1 VALAKMLIKP
11 ANLMMLDEP
20 TNHLDIAS
28 QEVLQE
34 AMAQYEGT
42 IVVVSHNRSFV
53 NSFVNKVLEIR
64 DQQAFLHDGNIDD
77 YLETRKRREEEA
89 AGNARNVKAAA
100 PKPVVVQPVAVSVD
114 RKEDRKQRGQQREQ
128 VNAQVKPWKKKAAD
142 AEKEIE
148 RLETQKIELESQ
160 MADPAL
166 YADQQRWAKTSKEYG
181 EVKQLLERQYAAWE
195 EAQAKIEEL
204 EQGE

>member
-1 VALAKMLIKP
+1 M
-11 ANLMMLDEP
+11 
-20 TNHLDIAS
+20 
-28 QEVLQE
+28 
-34 AMAQYEGT
+34 
-42 IVVVSHNRSFV
+42 
-53 NSFVNKVLEIR
+53 
-64 DQQAFLHDGNIDD
+64 
-77 YLETRKRREEEA
+77 ETRKRREEEA
-89 AGNARNVKAAA
+89 AGGARNAKAAA
-100 PKPVVVQPVAVSVD
+100 PKAVVVQPVAVSVD

-195 EAQAKIEEL
+195 EAQAKIEEM
-204 EQGE
+204 EQS